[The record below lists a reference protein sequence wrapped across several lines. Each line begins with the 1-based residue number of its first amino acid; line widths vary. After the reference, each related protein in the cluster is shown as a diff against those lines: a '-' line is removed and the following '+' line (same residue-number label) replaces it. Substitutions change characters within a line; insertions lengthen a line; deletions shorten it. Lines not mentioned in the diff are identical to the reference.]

1 MDGLLS
7 NKQVS
12 GHKILLNR
20 TDPRHIAG
28 SGARKS
34 GADPSEEGT
43 SGGHDE
49 RAFPVNDLQQ
59 ESLKLSQ
66 QMITDPDS
74 GDAHDVTI
82 TLAEANMALNITK
95 TVVDRVIRAYREII
109 SASER
114 FGQYERRIDRIDCFR
129 VEGEGG
135 HERIFQEAARPG
147 RPRSGRN
154 GRWSSA

>member
-28 SGARKS
+28 SGARRA
-34 GADPSEEGT
+34 GADPSA
-43 SGGHDE
+43 GGDFG
-49 RAFPVNDLQQ
+49 RVMMNGLSRVNDLQQ

-74 GDAHDVTI
+74 VDAHDVTI

-95 TVVDRVIRAYREII
+95 TVVDRVIRAYRDII
-109 SASER
+109 SAR
-114 FGQYERRIDRIDCFR
+114 
-129 VEGEGG
+129 
-135 HERIFQEAARPG
+135 
-147 RPRSGRN
+147 
-154 GRWSSA
+154 